1 MGMNDNPA
9 PRPLSLSGAFI
20 AVGRAVSTDRGERF
34 VRHCAISRRPSFE
47 AFWPGFLGNLKG
59 GKTRRGRHL
68 VTKTQTPPCQFAE
81 AIDLI
86 RASCRIRTDA
96 RAICDAIEFGEISGV
111 TRLRHQA
118 ARSMISLEDIA
129 ARRCLPREGAAR
141 MDGRDKA
148 WRTVRAG
155 ELRGQSERDDRSA

>member
-9 PRPLSLSGAFI
+9 RRFRCPARSLSLGGPFAD
-20 AVGRAVSTDRGERF
+20 GGERF
-34 VRHCAISRRPSFE
+34 VRHCALSRRPSFE

-86 RASCRIRTDA
+86 HA
-96 RAICDAIEFGEISGV
+96 RFVPVAGFEP
-111 TRLRHQA
+111 
-118 ARSMISLEDIA
+118 M
-129 ARRCLPREGAAR
+129 PR
-141 MDGRDKA
+141 D
-148 WRTVRAG
+148 
-155 ELRGQSERDDRSA
+155 L